1 MARLTIEDCRP
12 HVPNQFELVLLA
24 ALRARELNAGAEPV
38 IERDARKKSTV
49 VALREIAAGR
59 LEPGRLRE
67 ALVSRR
73 LMRQEAPPGDDER
86 FEETNVAGEVPGGA
100 DRECGL
106 APRPSAGDRGTLG
119 IGDALSNAA

>member
-24 ALRARELNAGAEPV
+24 AQRARELNAGADPV
-38 IERDARKKSTV
+38 IERDAKEKTTV

-67 ALVSRR
+67 AFLRR
-73 LMRQEAPPGDDER
+73 LMGQEPPEDDGPPAE
-86 FEETNVAGEVPGGA
+86 GA
-100 DRECGL
+100 N
-106 APRPSAGDRGTLG
+106 
-119 IGDALSNAA
+119 ALPNAA